1 MALAQGLA
9 SSESTA
15 NKAVLLASGAQYVTA
30 PLMMLTQ
37 KDDFKP
43 AQIALNSAICL
54 GIGGLC
60 LKAGLK
66 K

>member
-9 SSESTA
+9 SGESTA
-15 NKAVLLASGAQYVTA
+15 NKAVLLAVTYCA